1 MLQEWWGCLP
11 HPLLSHPPS
20 RWYTHVLLGAC
31 PRTDAND
38 RRARSLQDCT
48 NIQRYA
54 LSLVICVELC
64 ELVVNEGRFYKYAI
78 KHFLRVQRSSGILIS
93 ELVGRCR
100 KDLWFQ
106 ES

>member
-38 RRARSLQDCT
+38 RRARSLQDRT

-54 LSLVICVELC
+54 LSLIIRVELC
-64 ELVVNEGRFYKYAI
+64 EFVVNERKVLQVRNKA
-78 KHFLRVQRSSGILIS
+78 LSSSATIFRHI
-93 ELVGRCR
+93 
-100 KDLWFQ
+100 F
-106 ES
+106 